1 VKEFIDILKERDI
14 TPKEAEEI
22 YVRIKDGEDASEW
35 MHAVLDALKSGRT
48 GNFISS
54 FPAYDKRYESVI
66 LQMRN
71 LISSKNR
78 ILGAMVFNIDLKYEN
93 TSGLEVISES
103 EDGFVFKRILSDR
116 FGVINDL
123 LEKSCPGYLSMYSY
137 EASDLFV
144 GDKKRDRPVE
154 NLPLENFSMFPFVEA
169 EKIKFLWHI

>member
-14 TPKEAEEI
+14 TPEEAEEI

-71 LISSKNR
+71 LISPN
-78 ILGAMVFNIDLKYEN
+78 ILFLGEI
-93 TSGLEVISES
+93 
-103 EDGFVFKRILSDR
+103 R
-116 FGVINDL
+116 FLI
-123 LEKSCPGYLSMYSY
+123 
-137 EASDLFV
+137 
-144 GDKKRDRPVE
+144 
-154 NLPLENFSMFPFVEA
+154 
-169 EKIKFLWHI
+169 